1 MKFLQIVTLVLFEK
15 SFPSKNGYF
24 DSDFRFSSSLIEIMN
39 PSGINFLNKKLT
51 MSEFSELIIVISVG
65 EFRYR
70 FITFSKYPKANG
82 FSAAEVPFDS
92 SICFDILRNVSL
104 CVR

>member
-1 MKFLQIVTLVLFEK
+1 MKNSNNYIYTL
-15 SFPSKNGYF
+15 
-24 DSDFRFSSSLIEIMN
+24 
-39 PSGINFLNKKLT
+39 FLNKKST
-51 MSEFSELIIVISVG
+51 MLEFSELIIVISVG

-92 SICFDILRNVSL
+92 SICYDILRNVSL
-104 CVR
+104 CVRWCNFNSAFDATEFPDGTDKS